1 MQIAELL
8 APDFMVNDALDAR
21 SADQLASACQCLDI
35 TLPAL
40 AAPSDAASENRLARA
55 RAERQTRLS
64 EALAQALGLVQS
76 SGYDIQALTVL
87 MRLSIEADGLAGA
100 EQALL
105 VLSRMLNQGWSG
117 LLGSIREQPE
127 REREKLQRKWGRY
140 LDAVFEQLYLWLARE
155 HERDRDGLAERLGSR
170 RGAWTTL
177 RGEVERGLASSSA
190 HVARFEAVS
199 GLLEGLCRAA
209 SPELAAAEPSTA
221 TSASD
226 VKAASLA
233 PTRALSDAEPGDR
246 VAPAAAHE
254 ARALLQVSGRFWEL
268 NQRLAAFAELLGR
281 REYEKAGIVA
291 ADLQKTLDQFDVAA
305 YFPGLFARY
314 FEFCAEH
321 ARPLLQHQPDEA
333 GLRSAALARLYRTDL
348 PRFLAL
354 PEPLAHRAE
363 LGGGASKPK

>member
-1 MQIAELL
+1 MQIAQLL
-8 APDFMVNDALDAR
+8 PPDFTVNDALDAR

-35 TLPAL
+35 PLPAL
-40 AAPSDAASENRLARA
+40 AEASDASANRLARA
-55 RAERQTRLS
+55 RAERQGRLS
-64 EALAQALGLVQS
+64 EALTQALGLVQS

-87 MRLSIEADGLAGA
+87 MRLSIEADGLDGA

-117 LLGSIREQPE
+117 LLGLSSQQPE
-127 REREKLQRKWGRY
+127 RERAKLQRKWGRY

-155 HERDRDGLAERLGSR
+155 HELDRDGLAERLASSR
-170 RGAWTTL
+170 EVWITL
-177 RGEVERGLASSSA
+177 RDDVARGLANSTA

-199 GLLEGLCRAA
+199 GLLEGLCRAPSVA
-209 SPELAAAEPSTA
+209 SAATAPEPGTH
-221 TSASD
+221 AS
-226 VKAASLA
+226 SLA
-233 PTRALSDAEPGDR
+233 PARGLSEAEPADR
-246 VAPAAAHE
+246 PPADGGHQG
-254 ARALLQVSGRFWEL
+254 RALLQVSGRFWEL
-268 NQRLAAFAELLGR
+268 DQRLAAFADLLGR

-291 ADLQKTLDQFDVAA
+291 ADLQRTLDQFDVAA

-333 GLRSAALARLYRTDL
+333 GLRSSALSRLYRTDL

-354 PEPLAHRAE
+354 PANGSQRAE
-363 LGGGASKPK
+363 SGGGASKPE